1 MAPWKAEG
9 VDDDAIPP
17 RLLVALALVAAAGLV
32 VLAEVVTIATIS
44 SPDLGAAAGVGLLD
58 RIRLGTRLADLP
70 VLLTL
75 PLAVLLARLVEPGAA
90 RSPVAAARA
99 VLAGATSVG
108 SALFVLVVLRVLA
121 DLGARELVLD
131 PRPKLA
137 ALLVN
142 LASLVVASTGTGWAW
157 RELQRTPR
165 AAATSSAPPP
175 SMPAPSVPPPRAGG
189 FPAGPP
195 PSPPPAQAPDW
206 GRSQH
211 RQ

>member
-1 MAPWKAEG
+1 M
-9 VDDDAIPP
+9 DDHTIPP
-17 RLLVALALVAAAGLV
+17 RLLVALALVGAAGLV
-32 VLAEVVTIATIS
+32 VLAEVVTMATIS
-44 SPDLGAAAGVGLLD
+44 PPDLGAAAGVGLLD
-58 RIRLGTRLADLP
+58 RIRVGTRLADLP

-90 RSPVAAARA
+90 RSPVAAVRA

-108 SALFVLVVLRVLA
+108 SALTVLVTLRVLA
-121 DLGARELVLD
+121 DAGGQELFVD

-142 LASLVVASTGTGWAW
+142 VASLLVATTATGWAW

-165 AAATSSAPPP
+165 AAATPPAPPP
-175 SMPAPSVPPPRAGG
+175 STPAPPMPAPRAGG

-195 PSPPPAQAPDW
+195 PSPPPGQAPDW
-206 GRSQH
+206 GRSRH